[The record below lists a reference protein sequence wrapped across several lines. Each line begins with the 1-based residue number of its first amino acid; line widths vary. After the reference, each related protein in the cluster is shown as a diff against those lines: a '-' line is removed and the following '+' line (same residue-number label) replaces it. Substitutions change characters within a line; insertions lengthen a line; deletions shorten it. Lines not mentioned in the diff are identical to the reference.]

1 MRSAWADEFDRHLR
15 SPACIRGAHENC
27 PHLSGFGYRPNLRRL
42 RLEVGQTLCKC
53 ECHSSCPVTSNR
65 TTVPAQI
72 WRESCTCPGAEDKRS
87 RLDQIPDLS
96 KDVART
102 PHSSPACREAFV
114 AARARGAGRSR
125 VRVKDLYKA
134 ELRARGLDIP
144 PEIILDADVSRIT
157 ADYLAAA
164 RLFGRWLA
172 GLAKRLGGICRPVR

>member
-1 MRSAWADEFDRHLR
+1 MRNLLADVFERSLR
-15 SPACIRGAHENC
+15 SPVCLGSAHYDC
-27 PHLSGFGYRPNLRRL
+27 PHMCGFGGGPNPRRL
-42 RLEVGQTLCKC
+42 RMEFGVVLCKC
-53 ECHSSCPVTSNR
+53 PCHSGCPVTGSR
-65 TTVPAQI
+65 VAVPEMA